1 LGAVKEKTLF
11 NLLSKLPSSVVQFL
25 HIDHQH
31 ARTLIRA
38 ALISS
43 PILGLYSTI
52 PGLLFIANLDL
63 SEAAVMN
70 FQWPRNAIRLLAIS
84 AVNLLL
90 FLSSIYVVH
99 GKHVLENSRWKFPLC
114 LAIGLGLV
122 FAVIRLMPPE
132 RVQITGWFRLYPLVG
147 ITTNMFVILGIIQI
161 VGSSIENERLRNEKL
176 TLDIANLQA
185 RLGQLR
191 LQIQPHFL
199 FNALANLQSW
209 VRQEPEQAAV
219 YLGTLSSFLRTSTQ
233 SQLKDMHP
241 VGDEM
246 KLVKNYLEIQKMR
259 FGSALDFTI
268 DVDAELLDLNIPTFA
283 IQVLVEN
290 AIKHNRFSPSDPLK
304 LAISGKGNQIAIA
317 NELRPLPDSAR
328 AEPSGIGL
336 TNLSDRFHL
345 IGLRPPKVQASNDR
359 FEVIIFLEPCT

>member
-1 LGAVKEKTLF
+1 
-11 NLLSKLPSSVVQFL
+11 
-25 HIDHQH
+25 
-31 ARTLIRA
+31 
-38 ALISS
+38 
-43 PILGLYSTI
+43 
-52 PGLLFIANLDL
+52 
-63 SEAAVMN
+63 
-70 FQWPRNAIRLLAIS
+70 
-84 AVNLLL
+84 
-90 FLSSIYVVH
+90 
-99 GKHVLENSRWKFPLC
+99 
-114 LAIGLGLV
+114 
-122 FAVIRLMPPE
+122 MPPE

-246 KLVKNYLEIQKMR
+246 KLVKDYLEIQKMR